1 MNFMKNIK
9 IRRDIF
15 PVGFYDDIHPD
26 FSVNFQMN
34 RCYTMT
40 NDEVMLKEM
49 REVSPSIHNYEEFI
63 EKFLELYTKALKEG
77 HKLRAAYYLRTAEFY
92 MTADHPQKQNYRKQ
106 FISLMQEYFHISNE
120 QPYKVPY
127 ENGFLPAYRFT
138 SEAPKGTIVMF
149 GGFDSY
155 VEEMFKMALF
165 LKEAGYD
172 VVFFDGP
179 GQGSALEDYKI
190 PMTHEW
196 EKPVKSILDYFKL
209 DDVTLLGI
217 SLGGYLV
224 VRAAAFEK
232 RVHRVVADDIL
243 SNFYEV
249 VLHTLPSQLREKVN
263 SLMSDG
269 NEEKVNALFEDLMKK
284 SLMVEW
290 AINQGMHITGSKTP
304 YEFLSKISLY
314 NTSKISEKLEQDV
327 LLMAA
332 QEDHYI
338 PLNQFFE
345 QTKSLTNV
353 RSLTTRM
360 FTRKETAQ
368 NHCQAGNLG
377 LAFEVIA
384 NWIDQIQK

>member
-1 MNFMKNIK
+1 MKNIK
-9 IRRDIF
+9 VRRDIF

-26 FSVNFQMN
+26 FSINFQMN

-40 NDEVMLKEM
+40 NDDVMLKEM
-49 REVSPSIHNYEEFI
+49 REVSPSIHNYEQFI
-63 EKFLELYTKALKEG
+63 QKFLELYTKALNEG

-92 MTADHPQKQNYRKQ
+92 MTAAHPQKQNYRKQ
-106 FISLMQEYFHISNE
+106 FISLVQEYFHISDK
-120 QPYKVPY
+120 QTYKVPY
-127 ENGFLPAYRFT
+127 ENGFLPTYRFT
-138 SEAPKGTIVMF
+138 PENPKGIIVMF

-155 VEEMFKMALF
+155 VEEMLKMALF
-165 LKEAGYD
+165 LKETGYD

-196 EKPVKSILDYFKL
+196 EKPVKAILDYFKL

-217 SLGGYLV
+217 SLGGYLTI
-224 VRAAAFEK
+224 RAAAFEK

-249 VLHTLPSQLREKVN
+249 VLNTLPLQLRDKVN
-263 SLMSDG
+263 SLMPHG
-269 NEEKVNALFEDLMKK
+269 NEEEVNILFEDLMKK

-304 YEFLSKISLY
+304 YEFLSKILLY

-332 QEDHYI
+332 KEDHYI

-345 QTKSLTNV
+345 QSKSLTNV

-360 FTRKETAQ
+360 FTRKENAQ
-368 NHCQAGNLG
+368 NHCQSGNLG
-377 LAFEVIA
+377 LAFEVIT
-384 NWIDQIQK
+384 NWIEQIQK

>member
-1 MNFMKNIK
+1 MKNTE
-9 IRRDIF
+9 IRKNIF

-40 NDEVMLKEM
+40 NDDVMLKEM
-49 REVSPSIHNYEEFI
+49 REISPSIHNYEEFI
-63 EKFLELYTKALKEG
+63 EKFLELYNKALNEG

-106 FISLMQEYFHISNE
+106 FISLMQEYFNISDE

-196 EKPVKSILDYFKL
+196 EKPVKSILDYFEL

-217 SLGGYLV
+217 SLGGYLT

-232 RVHRVVADDIL
+232 RVHRVIADDIL

-249 VLHTLPSQLREKVN
+249 VLNTLPSQLKEKVN

-269 NEEKVNALFEDLMKK
+269 NEQEVNILFKDLMKK

-304 YEFLSKISLY
+304 YEFLNKILLY

-338 PLNQFFE
+338 PLNQFFD
-345 QTKSLTNV
+345 QSKSLINV

-368 NHCQAGNLG
+368 NHCQSGNLG

-384 NWIDQIQK
+384 NWIEQIQK

>member
-1 MNFMKNIK
+1 MKNIK

-49 REVSPSIHNYEEFI
+49 REVSPNIHNYEDFI
-63 EKFLELYTKALKEG
+63 EKFLELYTKALNEG

-106 FISLMQEYFHISNE
+106 FISLMQEYFNISDE

-127 ENGFLPAYRFT
+127 ENSFLPAYRFT
-138 SEAPKGTIVMF
+138 SEAPRGTIVMF

-269 NEEKVNALFEDLMKK
+269 NEKAVNTLFEDLMKK
-284 SLMVEW
+284 SLMIEW

-304 YEFLSKISLY
+304 YEFLSKILLY

-345 QTKSLTNV
+345 QSKSLTNV

-368 NHCQAGNLG
+368 NHCQSGNLG

-384 NWIDQIQK
+384 NWIEQIQK

>member
-9 IRRDIF
+9 VRRDIF

-40 NDEVMLKEM
+40 NDDVMLKEM

-63 EKFLELYTKALKEG
+63 QKFLELYTKALNEG

-92 MTADHPQKQNYRKQ
+92 MTAAHPQKQSYRKQ
-106 FISLMQEYFHISNE
+106 FISLMQEYFHITDK
-120 QPYKVPY
+120 QTYKVPY
-127 ENGFLPAYRFT
+127 ENGFLPTYRFT
-138 SEAPKGTIVMF
+138 PESPKGIIVMF

-155 VEEMFKMALF
+155 VEEMLKMALF
-165 LKEAGYD
+165 LNETGYD

-190 PMTHEW
+190 PMTPEW
-196 EKPVKSILDYFKL
+196 EKPVKAILDYFKL

-217 SLGGYLV
+217 SLGGYLTI
-224 VRAAAFEK
+224 RAAAFEK

-249 VLHTLPSQLREKVN
+249 VLNTLPLQLRDKVN

-269 NEEKVNALFEDLMKK
+269 NEEKVNILFEDLMKK

-290 AINQGMHITGSKTP
+290 AINQGMRITGSKTP
-304 YEFLSKISLY
+304 YEFLSKILLY

-332 QEDHYI
+332 KEDHYI

-345 QTKSLTNV
+345 QSKSLTNV

-360 FTRKETAQ
+360 FTRKENAQ
-368 NHCQAGNLG
+368 NHCQSGNLG

-384 NWIDQIQK
+384 NWIEQIQK

>member
-49 REVSPSIHNYEEFI
+49 REVSPNIHNYEDFI
-63 EKFLELYTKALKEG
+63 EKFLELYTKALNEG

-106 FISLMQEYFHISNE
+106 FISLMQEYFNISDE

-127 ENGFLPAYRFT
+127 ENSFLPAYRFT
-138 SEAPKGTIVMF
+138 SEAPRGTIVMF

-269 NEEKVNALFEDLMKK
+269 NEKAVNTLFEDLMKK
-284 SLMVEW
+284 SLMIEW

-304 YEFLSKISLY
+304 YEFLSKILLY

-345 QTKSLTNV
+345 QSKSLTNV

-368 NHCQAGNLG
+368 NHCQSGNLG

-384 NWIDQIQK
+384 NWIEQIQK

>member
-1 MNFMKNIK
+1 MKNIK
-9 IRRDIF
+9 VRRDIF

-40 NDEVMLKEM
+40 NDDVMLEEM
-49 REVSPSIHNYEEFI
+49 RAVSPSIHNYEDFI
-63 EKFLELYTKALKEG
+63 QKFLELYTKALNDG

-92 MTADHPQKQNYRKQ
+92 MTAAHPQKQTYRKQ
-106 FISLMQEYFHISNE
+106 FISLMQEYFHITDK
-120 QPYKVPY
+120 QTYKVPY
-127 ENGFLPAYRFT
+127 ENGFLPTYRFT
-138 SEAPKGTIVMF
+138 PENPKGIIVMF

-155 VEEMFKMALF
+155 VEEMIKMALF
-165 LKEAGYD
+165 LNETGYD

-196 EKPVKSILDYFKL
+196 EKPVKAILDYFKL

-217 SLGGYLV
+217 SLGGYLTI
-224 VRAAAFEK
+224 RAAAFEK

-249 VLHTLPSQLREKVN
+249 VLNTLPLQLRDNVN

-269 NEEKVNALFEDLMKK
+269 NEEKVNILFEDLMKK

-290 AINQGMHITGSKTP
+290 AINQGKRITGSKTP
-304 YEFLSKISLY
+304 YEFLSKILLY

-332 QEDHYI
+332 KEDHYI

-345 QTKSLTNV
+345 QSKSLTNV
-353 RSLTTRM
+353 HSLTTRM
-360 FTRKETAQ
+360 FTRKENAQ
-368 NHCQAGNLG
+368 NHCQSGNLG

-384 NWIDQIQK
+384 NWIEQIQK